1 MIELDKRIISGK
13 KPLTCFD
20 AEQARNF
27 VTKNCYLTNDIS
39 LFSDLNAF
47 KNVEWG
53 NSPVYEGVVDT
64 LTNINTEVTLI
75 FETSYRRWKFCI
87 PCEWVKEKKKAKKN
101 YRPFT
106 ISEFI
111 QKYSVGELF
120 KIREKQNRFTVS
132 ELQYVGHKV
141 YEPRIYLGI
150 TDFTLDELFE
160 NFEMCINNDCWIPF
174 GTRE

>member
-1 MIELDKRIISGK
+1 MKLEIIKDK

-20 AEQARNF
+20 AEEAVKFIGKECFFSDDLDNF
-27 VTKNCYLTNDIS
+27 DYLDDFNDKLVVDGYLTNMYKGKLLGIFANDAKFIVDETDIS
-39 LFSDLNAF
+39 SRFNYCL
-47 KNVEWG
+47 
-53 NSPVYEGVVDT
+53 
-64 LTNINTEVTLI
+64 
-75 FETSYRRWKFCI
+75 
-87 PCEWVKEKKKAKKN
+87 PCEWVQEKKKAKKN

-160 NFEMCINNDCWIPF
+160 NFEMCINDDCWIPF
-174 GTRE
+174 GTKE